1 MKGRK
6 GGGLC
11 PNTGLFK
18 NQKGLKK
25 ITRHKDA
32 HPSDYV
38 TFLTQYQD
46 AGINLVKKSKV
57 FGGQTDVTFHCKD
70 GLIKA
75 HQMILC
81 NHSQFLKRMFLQQ
94 HSFEFSMIDFE
105 KGIAQMTGRRASD
118 QPLDIILP
126 DFTKDD
132 LKRLFSCFYTGE
144 ILIDD
149 EVQSLAL
156 KNLWIALRIDS
167 MKLSDLEF
175 IEIESVH
182 RKKKFEQVKSSLNN
196 VRSNSNSNSFQQ
208 QPTTRTTI
216 TPPLQSHAMSE
227 PQKITLTRQGT
238 LTQSNQQ
245 PHTVLYLI
253 T

>member
-1 MKGRK
+1 MRGKK

-11 PNTGLFK
+11 PSTGLFK

-81 NHSQFLKRMFLQQ
+81 NHSQFLKRMFLEQ

-149 EVQSLAL
+149 EVQ
-156 KNLWIALRIDS
+156 R
-167 MKLSDLEF
+167 
-175 IEIESVH
+175 
-182 RKKKFEQVKSSLNN
+182 SS
-196 VRSNSNSNSFQQ
+196 S
-208 QPTTRTTI
+208 
-216 TPPLQSHAMSE
+216 
-227 PQKITLTRQGT
+227 
-238 LTQSNQQ
+238 
-245 PHTVLYLI
+245 
-253 T
+253 

>member
-1 MKGRK
+1 MVTKHLHCTKRNKIGD
-6 GGGLC
+6 
-11 PNTGLFK
+11 K
-18 NQKGLKK
+18 NE
-25 ITRHKDA
+25 I
-32 HPSDYV
+32 Y
-38 TFLTQYQD
+38 
-46 AGINLVKKSKV
+46 I
-57 FGGQTDVTFHCKD
+57 CKEIC
-70 GLIKA
+70 IKA

-81 NHSQFLKRMFLQQ
+81 NHSQFLKRMFLEQ

-167 MKLSDLEF
+167 IKLSFDSIQAL
-175 IEIESVH
+175 
-182 RKKKFEQVKSSLNN
+182 
-196 VRSNSNSNSFQQ
+196 
-208 QPTTRTTI
+208 
-216 TPPLQSHAMSE
+216 PPPVPILSDF
-227 PQKITLTRQGT
+227 L
-238 LTQSNQQ
+238 
-245 PHTVLYLI
+245 
-253 T
+253 

>member
-1 MKGRK
+1 M
-6 GGGLC
+6 
-11 PNTGLFK
+11 
-18 NQKGLKK
+18 
-25 ITRHKDA
+25 
-32 HPSDYV
+32 
-38 TFLTQYQD
+38 
-46 AGINLVKKSKV
+46 
-57 FGGQTDVTFHCKD
+57 
-70 GLIKA
+70 
-75 HQMILC
+75 
-81 NHSQFLKRMFLQQ
+81 
-94 HSFEFSMIDFE
+94 
-105 KGIAQMTGRRASD
+105 
-118 QPLDIILP
+118 
-126 DFTKDD
+126 FTKDD

-182 RKKKFEQVKSSLNN
+182 RKKKIEQVKSSLNI

-208 QPTTRTTI
+208 QPTIRTTI